1 MSIARV
7 NEFRA
12 KDGRA
17 EELWQLLQTVVALI
31 QSSPG
36 CEMVRLFQ
44 QEEDPTR
51 LAIVEIWANKGA
63 HEVAAAKVP
72 RDLVEKATEMMDLR
86 PHGEFY
92 RLYPS

>member
-1 MSIARV
+1 MSVARV

-17 EELWQLLQTVVALI
+17 EELWQLLQSVVALI
-31 QSSPG
+31 KASPG

-44 QEEDPTR
+44 QEKDPAR
-51 LAIVEIWANKGA
+51 LAIVEIWADKDA
-63 HEVAAAKVP
+63 HEAAAATVP
-72 RDLVEKATEMMDLR
+72 RDLVEKATDMLEFR

-92 RLYPS
+92 RLYPA